1 MRRVSILLRPID
13 IQNKEFEKKIKGYNC
28 DEVDDF
34 LDIVI
39 QDYELLCKENQT
51 LKDKIG
57 LLTETVERYKQMENT
72 MQKSIDMARQAAED
86 ARKNAE
92 TEANAIISK
101 AKLDA
106 SYLARQIDDEHI
118 KRHQEM
124 LNVKGEIE
132 QYKARIKSLCTNMIK
147 MVDDMD

>member
-1 MRRVSILLRPID
+1 MLRPID

-34 LDIVI
+34 LDVVI
-39 QDYELLCKENQT
+39 QDYELLFKENRT

-57 LLTETVERYKQMENT
+57 LLTETVERYKKMEDA
-72 MQKSIDMARQAAED
+72 MQKTIDMARETAEK

-92 TEANAIISK
+92 AEANAIINK

-106 SYLARQIDDEHI
+106 SYLSRQIDDEHM

-124 LNVKGEIE
+124 LNVKGEVE
-132 QYKARIKSLCTNMIK
+132 QYKLRIKSLCANMMK

>member
-1 MRRVSILLRPID
+1 MLRPID

-34 LDIVI
+34 LDVVI
-39 QDYELLCKENQT
+39 QDYELLFKENQT
-51 LKDKIG
+51 LKDKIA

-72 MQKSIDMARQAAED
+72 MQKSIDIAKAAAND

-92 TEANAIISK
+92 AEANAIISK

-106 SYLARQIDDEHI
+106 SYLARQIDDEHM

-124 LNVKGEIE
+124 LRLKGEIE
-132 QYKARIKSLCTNMIK
+132 QYKSRMKTMCDGVMKMIDS
-147 MVDDMD
+147 ME

>member
-1 MRRVSILLRPID
+1 MIVVLRPID
-13 IQNKEFEKKIKGYNC
+13 IQNKEFEKKIKGYSC

-34 LDIVI
+34 LDVVI
-39 QDYELLCKENQT
+39 QDYELLFKENQT

-57 LLTETVERYKQMENT
+57 LLTETVERYRQMETT
-72 MQKSIDMARQAAED
+72 MQKSIDMARAAADD
-86 ARKNAE
+86 AKKNAE

-106 SYLARQIDDEHI
+106 SYLARQIDDEHM

-124 LNVKGEIE
+124 LTLKNEIE
-132 QYKARIKSLCTNMIK
+132 QYKMQVKSMCANVIKTIDNMN
-147 MVDDMD
+147 

>member
-1 MRRVSILLRPID
+1 MLRPID

-34 LDIVI
+34 LDVVI
-39 QDYELLCKENQT
+39 QDYELLFKENRT

-57 LLTETVERYKQMENT
+57 LLTETVERYKKMEDAMEKT
-72 MQKSIDMARQAAED
+72 IAMARETAEE

-92 TEANAIISK
+92 AEASAIINK

-106 SYLARQIDDEHI
+106 SYLSRQIDDEHM

-124 LNVKGEIE
+124 LNVKSEIE
-132 QYKARIKSLCTNMIK
+132 QYKMRIKSLCANMMK

>member
-1 MRRVSILLRPID
+1 MLRPID

-34 LDIVI
+34 LDVVI
-39 QDYELLCKENQT
+39 QDYELLFKENRT

-57 LLTETVERYKQMENT
+57 LLTETVERYRKMEDA
-72 MQKSIDMARQAAED
+72 MQKTIDMARETAEE

-92 TEANAIISK
+92 AEASAIINK

-106 SYLARQIDDEHI
+106 SYLSRQIDDEHM

-124 LNVKGEIE
+124 LNVKSEIE
-132 QYKARIKSLCTNMIK
+132 QYKMRIKSLCANMMK

>member
-1 MRRVSILLRPID
+1 MLRPID
-13 IQNKEFEKKIKGYNC
+13 IHNKEFEKKIKGYNC

>member
-1 MRRVSILLRPID
+1 MLRPID

-147 MVDDMD
+147 MLDDMD